1 MAKAT
6 RGGAFAIMRI
16 AFCDDDSRILSELQ
30 KYVREFFEQM
40 GVTQPEYFI
49 YHSGDEML
57 EKCEAVDIAFL
68 DVEMP
73 GVSGLHVGTKLKRDN
88 PRVKLFIVTS
98 YADYLDEA
106 MRVQVFRF
114 LSKPI
119 DKNRLFRNLKDALYQ
134 YNVDTHEIP
143 VTTSEGIIV
152 LQAEDII
159 CVENSQRKCLLF
171 TTKGTIQAQCGFEQL
186 KAKLDLPCFYAT
198 YRTFVVNMRY
208 VRQITKDTVMLVY
221 KNKKKEAYLAR
232 RRYTDFKDAYL
243 LYLESMK

>member
-1 MAKAT
+1 
-6 RGGAFAIMRI
+6 MRI
-16 AFCDDDSRILSELQ
+16 AFCDDDSKILNELQ
-30 KYVREFFEQM
+30 KYVRDFFEQM
-40 GVTQPEYFI
+40 GITQPEYFV

-57 EKCEAVDIAFL
+57 ERVGAVAIACL

-73 GVSGLHVGTKLKRDN
+73 GVSGLRVGMKLKKDN

-98 YADYLDEA
+98 YADFLDEA

-119 DKNRLFRNLKDALYQ
+119 DMNRLFRNLKDALYQ
-134 YNVDTHEIP
+134 YNMDTHEIP
-143 VTTSEGIIV
+143 IATSEGIVV

-171 TTKGTIQAQCGFEQL
+171 TTNGTIQAQCGFEQL
-186 KAKLDLPCFYAT
+186 KEKLDLPCFYVT
-198 YRTFVVNMRY
+198 YRSFIVNMRY
-208 VRQITKDTVMLVY
+208 VRQITKDSVLLAHRD
-221 KNKKKEAYLAR
+221 KKKEAYLAR
-232 RRYTDFKDAYL
+232 RRYSDFKDAYL

>member
-1 MAKAT
+1 
-6 RGGAFAIMRI
+6 MRI
-16 AFCDDDSRILSELQ
+16 AFCDDDSRILNELQ
-30 KYVREFFEQM
+30 KYVRDFFEQM
-40 GVTQPEYFI
+40 GITQPEYFVC
-49 YHSGDEML
+49 HNGDEML
-57 EKCEAVDIAFL
+57 KRVGVVDIAFL

-73 GVSGLHVGTKLKRDN
+73 GVSGLRVGMKLKKDN

-134 YNVDTHEIP
+134 YNMDTHEIP
-143 VTTSEGIIV
+143 IATSEGVVV

-171 TTKGTIQAQCGFEQL
+171 TTNGTIQAQCGFEQL
-186 KAKLDLPCFYAT
+186 KEKLDLPCFYVT
-198 YRTFVVNMRY
+198 YRSFIVNMRY
-208 VRQITKDTVMLVY
+208 VRQITKDSVLLAHRD
-221 KNKKKEAYLAR
+221 KKKEAYLAR
-232 RRYTDFKDAYL
+232 RRFSDFKDAYL
-243 LYLESMK
+243 LYLESVK